1 MVKGKYMRIIREEF
15 IIRGISELPMR
26 KNGKGRKNDM
36 MLLKITARIALMP
49 VILVLIIFK
58 CLLRIVSELSSII
71 LGGLILLVFI
81 YMIVMIWEKRWDMI
95 PVPILIE
102 ACLMAA
108 TIGSAILEEIID
120 AALIQAVSI

>member
-1 MVKGKYMRIIREEF
+1 
-15 IIRGISELPMR
+15 
-26 KNGKGRKNDM
+26 M
-36 MLLKITARIALMP
+36 MLLKITARITILP
-49 VILVLIIFK
+49 LILVLILLK
-58 CLLRIVSELSSII
+58 CFLKIVSELSSII

-102 ACLMAA
+102 AYLMAA

>member
-1 MVKGKYMRIIREEF
+1 
-15 IIRGISELPMR
+15 
-26 KNGKGRKNDM
+26 
-36 MLLKITARIALMP
+36 MP